1 MIHGISNLTLF
12 SLRPGVISTG
22 PEGLNDHGGL
32 LIGSTKKLRYAQQI
46 NQSIVNQS
54 CCNFIKLATSTQN
67 CIISEL
73 CGINFGPL
81 VKRVVLP

>member
-1 MIHGISNLTLF
+1 MT
-12 SLRPGVISTG
+12 
-22 PEGLNDHGGL
+22 HGGL
-32 LIGSTKKLRYAQQI
+32 LIGSTKKLRYSQQI
-46 NQSIVNQS
+46 NQPIVNQS

-81 VKRVVLP
+81 VKKGRPPLICIKGLKINKKDTYFGHPPL

>member
-1 MIHGISNLTLF
+1 MT
-12 SLRPGVISTG
+12 
-22 PEGLNDHGGL
+22 HGGL
-32 LIGSTKKLRYAQQI
+32 LIGSTKKLRYSQQI
-46 NQSIVNQS
+46 NQPIVNQS

-81 VKRVVLP
+81 VKGSSSPNMHKRVKNKQKRYLFWPPSSLEHYD